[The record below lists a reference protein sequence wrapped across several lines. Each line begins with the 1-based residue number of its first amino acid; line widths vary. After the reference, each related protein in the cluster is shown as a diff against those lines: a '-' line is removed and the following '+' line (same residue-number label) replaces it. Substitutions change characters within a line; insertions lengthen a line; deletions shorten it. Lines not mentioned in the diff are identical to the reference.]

1 MTNVQI
7 TPEEVN
13 SLLSKAKTW
22 IAAQEGHAS
31 GGRLPPGLTEEH
43 INALRALKIIRKPE
57 VFESREP
64 GLEGEN
70 WIGKLLEYHQKNPS
84 DLTPTFTEFS
94 VMSANQLRFRCSV
107 IISEHQ
113 HRAFPR
119 EEDYPNGATEAP
131 TFARKKDAKQWAAK
145 CAVEWLQSRNRNKHE
160 LSPASPRK
168 EKQAKVQKIEQPAA
182 SYDSY
187 RTTSPGNDSPGGPS
201 SGPSPAFVS
210 PAPGHSV
217 TISAGAGQQEQEKK
231 SDTNTEPILATQ
243 KRAQS
248 PAKSNPRPTPP
259 LSPSRMAGDDMP
271 AQSNPGPTPP
281 LSPTRMTG
289 DDTPAKEQSK
299 TNSSSWWAQDPSP
312 TKGNPSTP
320 TKRNHPPLNKSVSSP
335 AAIDTSELDSDTTP
349 TRRVDMTCRKLGL
362 SPPHYCIFKV
372 GGESSSTNLFNGYA
386 SWPQEAAMPVR
397 VGEVSEIY
405 TKKGCKE
412 LVAEKVLGVLKE
424 MELKRARMAAQL
436 LGEATA

>member
-1 MTNVQI
+1 MTSRLERITTAMANIQI

-13 SLLSKAKTW
+13 SLLSKAKNW

-43 INALRALKIIRKPE
+43 INALRALQIIRKPE

-84 DLTPTFTEFS
+84 DLPPTFTEVS

-119 EEDYPNGATEAP
+119 EEDYPNGANEAP

-168 EKQAKVQKIEQPAA
+168 EKQAKVQKIEPEAGH
-182 SYDSY
+182 DNY
-187 RTTSPGNDSPGGPS
+187 RTTSPGDGLPGRSSPGPS
-201 SGPSPAFVS
+201 SAFVS
-210 PAPGHSV
+210 PAPGHPV
-217 TISAGAGQQEQEKK
+217 TIPAKPEQQEQEKRP
-231 SDTNTEPILATQ
+231 DANAEPVAATQ
-243 KRAQS
+243 KTAQS
-248 PAKSNPRPTPP
+248 PSKPNSGPTPP
-259 LSPSRMAGDDMP
+259 LSPSRMAGDD
-271 AQSNPGPTPP
+271 
-281 LSPTRMTG
+281 
-289 DDTPAKEQSK
+289 TPAKGQSK
-299 TNSSSWWAQDPSP
+299 ANSSSWWAQGPTP

-320 TKRNHPPLNKSVSSP
+320 TKRNPPPLNKSVSSP
-335 AAIDTSELDSDTTP
+335 ATIDTSDLDQETTP
-349 TRRVDMTCRKLGL
+349 TRRVDAICKKLGL
-362 SPPHYCIFKV
+362 PPPRYCIFPST
-372 GGESSSTNLFNGYA
+372 GENSGANLFNGFA
-386 SWPQEAAMPVR
+386 AWPPEAAMPVR
-397 VGEVSEIY
+397 VAEVSEIY
-405 TKKGCKE
+405 TKKGCKD
-412 LVAEKVLGVLKE
+412 LVAEKALAALKEIELDRARVTAQVLGE
-424 MELKRARMAAQL
+424 T
-436 LGEATA
+436 TA